1 MPLPDVI
8 TYQIKSQV
16 PGIGYLSFLYDDW
29 RSTEST
35 NTVRQL
41 LMSFGYL
48 MEVDTKNLL
57 LNKTHI

>member
-35 NTVRQL
+35 NTV
-41 LMSFGYL
+41 GNY
-48 MEVDTKNLL
+48 
-57 LNKTHI
+57 